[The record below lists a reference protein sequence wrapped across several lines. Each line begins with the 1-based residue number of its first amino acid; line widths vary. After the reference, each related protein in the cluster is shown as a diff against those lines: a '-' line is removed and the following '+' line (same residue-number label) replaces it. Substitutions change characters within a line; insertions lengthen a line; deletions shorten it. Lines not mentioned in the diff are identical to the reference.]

1 MSLASLT
8 TRRSTSRQKDSLAR
22 RARRKRW
29 ALFLLLPYV
38 NFSFARMS
46 LFDRLIAS
54 SLPLV
59 PKPLVGHF
67 ARSYIAG
74 ETLEDQVRVVHS
86 LNSEGFMAASGML
99 GEFVE
104 RREEPKRRPRTTRTF
119 LPGSAKTNW
128 TATST
133 SSRLISGSR
142 STKSSATRI
151 SAAWLPSRMSTRISS
166 ASTWRTR
173 ARNSKTSRVSPCG

>member
-1 MSLASLT
+1 
-8 TRRSTSRQKDSLAR
+8 
-22 RARRKRW
+22 
-29 ALFLLLPYV
+29 
-38 NFSFARMS
+38 MS

-104 RREEPKRRPRTTRTF
+104 RREEAEAAAKEEGIPLPRQRFESVNQAPDALKKGKGHPASKR
-119 LPGSAKTNW
+119 
-128 TATST
+128 
-133 SSRLISGSR
+133 
-142 STKSSATRI
+142 
-151 SAAWLPSRMSTRISS
+151 
-166 ASTWRTR
+166 
-173 ARNSKTSRVSPCG
+173 